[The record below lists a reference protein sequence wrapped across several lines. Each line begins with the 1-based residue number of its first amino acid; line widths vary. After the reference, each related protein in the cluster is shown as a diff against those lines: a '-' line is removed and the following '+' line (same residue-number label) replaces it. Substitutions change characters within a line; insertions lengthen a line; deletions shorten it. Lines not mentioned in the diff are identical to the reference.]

1 MKKKSNAVLA
11 MGLALSML
19 APMTLPAYAAEV
31 QSVEITDASAAEAQ
45 DLETEIANGTTE
57 ETPFDET
64 QLSPWLI
71 TEVVADTYGSERYTY
86 VEIYNNSDQ
95 ELDLADYVL
104 YYTYPSSGGG
114 YAFSKNGTVPGL
126 SENTSSNTYNQPYY
140 AADSSTELES
150 IPVASGETLVIWF
163 NNKLSTTSLA
173 EFKSWYGIGDD
184 VNIIRLNH
192 SGIHQSSKRGYLI
205 GKDLDTILAEAYSNQ
220 SGEDVSG
227 SGKNETK
234 QACQLTYSLTG
245 RKSEKT
251 GIATATPG
259 TVTADQVPSTRVA
272 IKETPISINSVNA
285 VGNGD
290 FVVTA

>member
-95 ELDLADYVL
+95 EMDLADYVL
-104 YYTYPSSGGG
+104 YYSYPLGGG

-126 SENTSSNTYNQPYY
+126 SENTSTKYNQPFY
-140 AADSSTELES
+140 ATDSNTALES

-163 NNKLSTTSLA
+163 NNNLKTTSLA
-173 EFKSWYGIGDD
+173 EFKKWYGLGDD
-184 VNIIRLNH
+184 ANIIRANH
-192 SGIHQSSKRGYLI
+192 AGISQSGERGYHI
-205 GKDLDTILAEAYSNQ
+205 GKDLDSILAEAYV
-220 SGEDVSG
+220 SGDDVSG
-227 SGKNETK
+227 SGKNDTK
-234 QACQLTYSLTG
+234 QACQLTFP
-245 RKSEKT
+245 ET
-251 GIATATPG
+251 GIKCVKAGMATATPG
-259 TVTADQVPSTRVA
+259 TVTEAQVPSIREWTSLKR
-272 IKETPISINSVNA
+272 
-285 VGNGD
+285 
-290 FVVTA
+290 